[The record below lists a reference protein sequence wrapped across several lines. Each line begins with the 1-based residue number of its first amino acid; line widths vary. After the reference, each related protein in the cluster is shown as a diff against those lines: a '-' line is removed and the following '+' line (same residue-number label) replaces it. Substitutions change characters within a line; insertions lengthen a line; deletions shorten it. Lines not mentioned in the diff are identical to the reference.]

1 MKKERIDNLGFFI
14 QAVLLG
20 ATVISLITTFFIG
33 PLYILT
39 DGLVALLLLT
49 MSNTLFS
56 YRNRLVNIN
65 YCWGFSWSIDFI
77 LLIYMIFMVS
87 Y

>member
-49 MSNTLFS
+49 MSYN
-56 YRNRLVNIN
+56 N
-65 YCWGFSWSIDFI
+65 YKFYQRKHFTI
-77 LLIYMIFMVS
+77 L
-87 Y
+87 

>member
-49 MSNTLFS
+49 MSYNNYKFYQRKHFTIL
-56 YRNRLVNIN
+56 NLVIGIA
-65 YCWGFSWSIDFI
+65 WLI
-77 LLIYMIFMVS
+77 LTIVEAFHGV
-87 Y
+87 

>member
-1 MKKERIDNLGFFI
+1 MKKEHIDNLGFFI

-49 MSNTLFS
+49 MSYNNYKFYQRKHFTIL
-56 YRNRLVNIN
+56 YLVIGIA
-65 YCWGFSWSIDFI
+65 WLI
-77 LLIYMIFMVS
+77 LTIVEAFHGV
-87 Y
+87 

>member
-20 ATVISLITTFFIG
+20 TTVISLITTFFIG

-49 MSNTLFS
+49 MSYNNYKFYQRKHFIIL
-56 YRNRLVNIN
+56 YLVIGIA
-65 YCWGFSWSIDFI
+65 WLI
-77 LLIYMIFMVS
+77 LTIVEAFHGV
-87 Y
+87 